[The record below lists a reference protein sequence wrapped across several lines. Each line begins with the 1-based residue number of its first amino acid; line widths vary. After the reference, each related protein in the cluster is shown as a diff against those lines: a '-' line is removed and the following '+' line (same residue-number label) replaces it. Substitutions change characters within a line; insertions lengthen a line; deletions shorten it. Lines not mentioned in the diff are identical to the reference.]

1 MWKSVIRF
9 DYRAANFQVRRPVP
23 LLPGHRGSTF
33 PSLTA
38 IGNRL
43 FSRDAFDRYGVPSG
57 SDSVS
62 LCGPNGEKI
71 SETAEGCCP
80 STHDRKNTNNAEY
93 GQHNR
98 QTCAASCSAV
108 IEFPRQY
115 PAGTHKGRLLDGS
128 SHIGQGQYA
137 SSTFAI
143 HPQLVQ
149 PVGAYACCDGSSVLE
164 RGDVPSDEKRANR
177 RHGAV
182 PIVSTVAAWQRSP
195 ISIVGNCNG
204 YMPGCPP
211 SRRCFALWSRSG
223 NNNKDTAGS
232 ASSRGSAVTSWTKGR
247 SLTRGLMSLSYHLVR
262 WAVVLPF
269 RLGKWTI
276 HLVSLT
282 FKAVGHLMSMC
293 ARAAV
298 VARVGGVS
306 GIFKSIVG
314 GIKHTVH
321 WCKTGFRLYFANVKV
336 SYYILLKRLKGHPM
350 RYNERKL
357 LMNTLNDALKLVPF
371 SFFLIVP
378 FAELLLPVA
387 IRLFPQMLPSTFRT
401 DNSKSD
407 DYLQKKLLA
416 KKELAQFFQELVQER
431 TNQLLQDEL
440 DSSIKTKM
448 EALKDF
454 QERILNKKDRD
465 INPFLSSNELLVFA
479 KIFKKEFKLDQMN
492 LETLKVMCK
501 LLGITP
507 FSVRSHVVLQLRH
520 HLLKIQREDR
530 LIMWEG
536 VDSLS
541 TEELQEACRDRAM
554 KFYNISREQL
564 QQQLK
569 QWLDLSSM
577 PQISPI
583 LLLWSRCIT
592 MTHEPMA
599 IKADDEIIADDKL
612 AIPETAAVEVAD
624 VSDAVHDVTKPTKVG
639 EKFAEEVT
647 TAQKASSTRIMKAV
661 TAAAEVDAQKLVSKE
676 ERLEELSLK
685 AKELKDII
693 DGNVKPC
700 EGEELVDGVTS
711 LDDPMPGELLELHSS
726 EENFMHLHNEDH
738 VIRHAEEIKHLSS
751 LGKKEILV
759 RHEELLSAL
768 HIQREITDLQH
779 NQLTEMYAFLLK
791 VSEDLN
797 AGVESNIKDAV
808 NDLVLAAR
816 QELEKIEELTCQFDK
831 HNLTYESQTSTPAP
845 VSSTA

>member
-9 DYRAANFQVRRPVP
+9 DNRAANFQGRRPV
-23 LLPGHRGSTF
+23 LLLHGHCGSVS
-33 PSLTA
+33 PSITCVVS
-38 IGNRL
+38 RS
-43 FSRDAFDRYGVPSG
+43 FSRDAHVRSGVPSG
-57 SDSVS
+57 SDSVNS
-62 LCGPNGEKI
+62 CGPNDGEKI
-71 SETAEGCCP
+71 SEAAETRCP
-80 STHDRKNTNNAEY
+80 VTQDRKDAANVEH
-93 GQHNR
+93 GQLKR
-98 QTCAASCSAV
+98 TTWSVSSCGV
-108 IEFPRQY
+108 IQFPRLS
-115 PAGTHKGRLLDGS
+115 PEATHTGRLLDGATD
-128 SHIGQGQYA
+128 IGKEGFEK
-137 SSTFAI
+137 SVFAI
-143 HPQLVQ
+143 HPRLVH
-149 PVGAYACCDGSSVLE
+149 PVGTYACCDGSGVLD
-164 RGDVPSDEKRANR
+164 RGDVSSGEQRAR
-177 RHGAV
+177 PRSGAT
-182 PIVSTVAAWQRSP
+182 PIVNHFGSLQGFP
-195 ISIVGNCNG
+195 ISFGMDCNG
-204 YMPGCPP
+204 CMSGFFP
-211 SRRCFALWSRSG
+211 SRRSFAFWNRSG
-223 NNNKDTAGS
+223 NKDKDTPGTPA
-232 ASSRGSAVTSWTKGR
+232 SRGSAVTSWTKGR

-282 FKAVGHLMSMC
+282 FKAVGHLMSLC

-306 GIFKSIVG
+306 GIFKSIMG

-440 DSSIKTKM
+440 DSSLKTKM

-536 VDSLS
+536 VESLS

-577 PQISPI
+577 RQISPI

-599 IKADDEIIADDKL
+599 IKADDEGTAEDKL

-624 VSDAVHDVTKPTKVG
+624 SSDSAVEATKPTKVG

-700 EGEELVDGVTS
+700 EGEELVDGATS
-711 LDDPMPGELLELHSS
+711 LDDPTPGELLEVHSS
-726 EENFMHLHNEDH
+726 EDMLMHLHEDH
-738 VIRHAEEIKHLSS
+738 VIRHAEEIKHLNA

-768 HIQREITDLQH
+768 HIQRQITDLQH
-779 NQLTEMYAFLLK
+779 NQLAEMYMFLLK

-797 AGVESNIKDAV
+797 AGVECNIKDAV
-808 NDLVLAAR
+808 NDLVVAAR

-831 HNLTYESQTSTPAP
+831 HNLTYEPQASTPTP
-845 VSSTA
+845 VSSTT

>member
-1 MWKSVIRF
+1 MWKGVVRLDSSGASLQGNGRLFSNHLARKAFFPAAVTSICDRVCQSRGYKAYF
-9 DYRAANFQVRRPVP
+9 GRDAYRCSGDYRAVETEKSIKAGLNGSTGTTSNCRFNATANIAFCNGYGFGSLSSVALGRFTPFTP
-23 LLPGHRGSTF
+23 RGST
-33 PSLTA
+33 
-38 IGNRL
+38 
-43 FSRDAFDRYGVPSG
+43 
-57 SDSVS
+57 
-62 LCGPNGEKI
+62 NG
-71 SETAEGCCP
+71 GCMLSILP
-80 STHDRKNTNNAEY
+80 YWHEAKSSFLAT
-93 GQHNR
+93 
-98 QTCAASCSAV
+98 
-108 IEFPRQY
+108 
-115 PAGTHKGRLLDGS
+115 GT
-128 SHIGQGQYA
+128 QN
-137 SSTFAI
+137 F
-143 HPQLVQ
+143 
-149 PVGAYACCDGSSVLE
+149 GAMNV
-164 RGDVPSDEKRANR
+164 
-177 RHGAV
+177 
-182 PIVSTVAAWQRSP
+182 T
-195 ISIVGNCNG
+195 
-204 YMPGCPP
+204 
-211 SRRCFALWSRSG
+211 RRCFGGSRNNGSSSRSKDSQSSSKGG
-223 NNNKDTAGS
+223 NLTSVNKGF
-232 ASSRGSAVTSWTKGR
+232 
-247 SLTRGLMSLSYHLVR
+247 SLTRRVLGLSFRLIR
-262 WAVVLPF
+262 WAIVMPF
-269 RLGKWTI
+269 RLGKWTLQI
-276 HLVSLT
+276 ISLI
-282 FKAVGHLMSMC
+282 FKCVGQLMRICGRAV
-293 ARAAV
+293 V

-306 GIFKSIVG
+306 GMLKSIVD
-314 GIKHTVH
+314 GIKHTIH

-431 TNQLLQDEL
+431 TNQLLQEEL
-440 DSSIKTKM
+440 DSSLKTKM

-479 KIFKKEFKLDQMN
+479 KIFKKEFKLEKMN

-507 FSVRSHVVLQLRH
+507 FSMRSHVVLQLRH

-536 VDSLS
+536 VESLT

-554 KFYNISREQL
+554 KFYNISKEQM

-599 IKADDEIIADDKL
+599 IHADD
-612 AIPETAAVEVAD
+612 VVAD
-624 VSDAVHDVTKPTKVG
+624 EKENVPVSADGINETPAVVAFEIDKPTKVG

-661 TAAAEVDAQKLVSKE
+661 TAAAEVDAQKLLDSE

-693 DGNVKPC
+693 EGNVQPPLDEALIDGSASLGDPVC
-700 EGEELVDGVTS
+700 GDLVNRDAAE
-711 LDDPMPGELLELHSS
+711 DAFIHFEHD
-726 EENFMHLHNEDH
+726 DH
-738 VIRHAEEIKHLSS
+738 VVRHTKEISQLSA
-751 LGKKEILV
+751 LGKREILM

-768 HIQREITDLQH
+768 HLQSQISDLQH
-779 NQLTEMYAFLLK
+779 HQLAEMFTFLLK

-797 AGVESNIKDAV
+797 SLSDAEFKKNV
-808 NDLVLAAR
+808 NDVVAAAR
-816 QELEKIEELTCQFDK
+816 LDMEKIEELTSQFNR
-831 HNLTYESQTSTPAP
+831 HNLTYASQIP
-845 VSSTA
+845 VSNI